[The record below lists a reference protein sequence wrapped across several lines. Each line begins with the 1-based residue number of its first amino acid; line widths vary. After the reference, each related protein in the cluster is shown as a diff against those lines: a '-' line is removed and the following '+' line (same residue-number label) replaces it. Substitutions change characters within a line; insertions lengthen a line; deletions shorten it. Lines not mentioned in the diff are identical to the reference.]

1 MDKIIMIIP
10 VNATWEEVK
19 DAADKAWE
27 VLQQAKRNPSEATIN
42 MVPEESSSIT
52 ALISDIEKRVGS
64 LSISTTDVLSA
75 QRKFSVG
82 VIMGKI
88 KPHERIRIA
97 CTTDPSELKA
107 LDMLGLSW
115 LPGFAKALG
124 NVFEQN
130 F

>member
-10 VNATWEEVK
+10 VNATWAEVK

-42 MVPEESSSIT
+42 MVPEEPSSIT
-52 ALISDIEKRVGS
+52 ALISDIEKRVGALS
-64 LSISTTDVLSA
+64 LSKIDMLAA
-75 QRKFSVG
+75 QRNFSVG
-82 VIMGKI
+82 VIMGKV

-97 CTTDPSELKA
+97 STTDPSERKA
-107 LDMLGLSW
+107 LEVLGLAW